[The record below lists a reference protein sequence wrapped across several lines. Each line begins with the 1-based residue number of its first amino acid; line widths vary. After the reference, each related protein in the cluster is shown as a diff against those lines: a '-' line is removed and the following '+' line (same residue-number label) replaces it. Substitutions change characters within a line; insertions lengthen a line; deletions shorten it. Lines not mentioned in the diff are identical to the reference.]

1 MSIHDLTVIEYFTKI
16 PIEEI
21 LKRMLNEEKL
31 HRCIADDLTKVVC
44 AYILRHTE
52 DKNMIDVFN
61 NAIYLAVDEFDK
73 GYTAD
78 RILFDLYR

>member
-1 MSIHDLTVIEYFTKI
+1 
-16 PIEEI
+16 
-21 LKRMLNEEKL
+21 MLNEEKL
-31 HRCIADDLTKVVC
+31 HKCIADDLTKVVC

-52 DKNMIDVFN
+52 DKNMVDTFN
-61 NAIYLAVDEFDK
+61 DAIYLAVDEFDK